1 MTVSVHSNLMKRDAP
16 AMPPRLEGDHMIAWV
31 RMTFQEEQLA
41 QAKQALASQ
50 LLTEL
55 GYTPGDYL
63 LSDDAYIVSRE
74 EFNARVKTFPLQ
86 AQESRDSRPDQDAAP
101 QTPGSAIPKEDRHTH
116 VPVDS

>member
-1 MTVSVHSNLMKRDAP
+1 MTDVMTPEAL
-16 AMPPRLEGDHMIAWV
+16 PPRLEGDHLIAWV
-31 RMTFQEEQLA
+31 RLTFQEEQLA

-74 EFNARVKTFPLQ
+74 QFKGRIKT
-86 AQESRDSRPDQDAAP
+86 QESRDSRPDQDAAP
-101 QTPGSAIPKEDRHTH
+101 QIPGTVTLTPHPHTH
-116 VPVDS
+116 ALVDS

>member
-1 MTVSVHSNLMKRDAP
+1 MTY
-16 AMPPRLEGDHMIAWV
+16 
-31 RMTFQEEQLA
+31 QEEMLA

-74 EFNARVKTFPLQ
+74 QFNARVKT
-86 AQESRDSRPDQDAAP
+86 QESRDLSPDQHAAP
-101 QTPGSAIPKEDRHTH
+101 QNPDTVTPESHPRIPSQVGSGRESGNKSDR
-116 VPVDS
+116 